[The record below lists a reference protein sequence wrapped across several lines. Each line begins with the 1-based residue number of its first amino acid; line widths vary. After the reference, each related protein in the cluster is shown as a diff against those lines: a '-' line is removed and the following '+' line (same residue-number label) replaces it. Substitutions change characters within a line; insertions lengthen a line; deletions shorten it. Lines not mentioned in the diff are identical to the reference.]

1 VLTDFPLQFLM
12 QVPLFFKAQMLP
24 MVDFPSCN
32 ETEAAIYAET
42 EGRETTDL
50 SFIAK
55 RFSLVTM

>member
-1 VLTDFPLQFLM
+1 M